1 MPEER
6 FVEGVPMSLWEDI
19 VDILEAFDYGFH
31 VNSETVR
38 RVMQGIRELD
48 EKPL

>member
-6 FVEGVPMSLWEDI
+6 FVEGVPMPLWEDI
-19 VDILEAFDYGFH
+19 VDILEAMDYGFH

-38 RVMQGIRELD
+38 RVMQGIRSLD

>member
-6 FVEGVPMSLWEDI
+6 FVEGVPQSLWEDI
-19 VDILEAFDYGFH
+19 VDILEALDYGFH
-31 VNSETVR
+31 VNSATVA

-48 EKPL
+48 GEGL